1 MLYLDMTR
9 NITILIIIATA
20 IFLMFYY
27 SKSSSLSLTSKGV
40 EIKLNNKT
48 IFLESIRNKVMPL
61 TFSRLSVIQN
71 ALSDGTYFEVV
82 TCEEGY
88 HFEQNIQELIGKIFG
103 ANRVEELF
111 SKGEIYG
118 MRVYL
123 KNGQV
128 INLVAQNSDFK
139 ELKIFYG
146 IPYEKFSSNVEKI
159 MGKKFKTLSLGGLF
173 ELPIA
178 MTKWNELSDEFQ
190 GVITTHRKR

>member
-9 NITILIIIATA
+9 NIIILIIIVTA
-20 IFLMFYY
+20 ISLMFYY
-27 SKSSSLSLTSKGV
+27 SKSSFLKLSSKGV

-48 IFLESIRNKVMPL
+48 VFLESIRNRVMPL
-61 TFSRLSVIQN
+61 TFHQLSVMQT
-71 ALSDGTYFEVV
+71 ALSNGTYFEVA
-82 TCEEGY
+82 TCEDGY
-88 HFEQNIQELIGKIFG
+88 YFEQNIQELIGKIFG
-103 ANRVEELF
+103 ANRTKEIF
-111 SKGEIYG
+111 SKGGIYG

-128 INLVAQNSDFK
+128 INLIAQNNTYK

-146 IPYEKFSSNVEKI
+146 IPYEKFSNILEKI
-159 MGKKFKTLSLGGLF
+159 MGRKFKTLPLGGLF

-190 GVITTHRKR
+190 GVITHRKK